1 MSDEPGERSSQQ
13 ELQQREAG
21 VAEAKRVRLSPDPPA
36 YHAPPRD
43 EPGPEAYP
51 PATIH
56 GTFRPIEDRGPE
68 TPAPLPQQ
76 RKDAQD
82 ASSQD
87 TDLPSDLSGEE
98 EP

>member
-21 VAEAKRVRLSPDPPA
+21 GAEAIQVRLSADPPA
-36 YHAPPRD
+36 YYTTPRN

-51 PATIH
+51 PATIQ
-56 GTFRPIEDRGPE
+56 GTFRPIEDTGPQ
-68 TPAPLPQQ
+68 TPVPLPQQ

-82 ASSQD
+82 EPSQG